1 MKQHKEPSQR
11 QLRMGEE
18 VRHAL
23 AQFLQRGT
31 LRDPVLEQTII
42 AISEVRMSP
51 DLKLATCFVAP
62 LESAGPQ
69 APAKDAVI
77 AALNRHTKYIRGQMA
92 AALRGLRS
100 MPEFRFRPD
109 TSFDNFAKIDALLR
123 SPEVARDLHSVDAGE
138 QPAEQSDFADKKNN

>member
-23 AQFLQRGT
+23 AFFLQRGA
-31 LRDPVLEQTII
+31 LRDPLLDNAVI
-42 AISEVRMSP
+42 AVSEVRMSP
-51 DLKLATCFVAP
+51 DLKLATCFITPLDSTDPHAP
-62 LESAGPQ
+62 SKE
-69 APAKDAVI
+69 DII

-92 AALRGLRS
+92 GALRGLRY
-100 MPEFRFRPD
+100 MPEFRFRAD

-123 SPEVARDLHSVDAGE
+123 SPEVARDLRNAADDE
-138 QPAEQSDFADKKNN
+138 ILPAADSDENA